1 MSPLMSLITKHYLAH
16 IHHDER
22 TLTLYLAR
30 KYLNL
35 LCHHSSINKTNK
47 LSYFYNLII
56 PKPYK

>member
-16 IHHDER
+16 IHQDER

-47 LSYFYNLII
+47 LSYFYN
-56 PKPYK
+56 